1 LMKIGAIYSVF
12 GNYAESRKFY
22 MKLID
27 EYPHN
32 FFVPDAMVEI
42 LLTFYNEHKYK
53 EVIRQAIHVI
63 DKIFSKINLIRTYV
77 ILGDANMALGFPI
90 NAVYPYAIAS
100 KELEGP
106 GKEVIIEKLKE
117 AFRQLTIEKI
127 MFLLKYLDDELLQ
140 SYLMFQIGIDK
151 IEEKEYSGA
160 LNSLSEFIERFP
172 DHENTQQA
180 KALIEDI
187 NNKYLFSPNT
197 IGCLLPLSGRYKT
210 YGKKALKGI
219 ELALNQ
225 LSSKGISPPVKIV
238 IKDTQADTNT
248 AVLAVRELFQ
258 ERVAAILGP
267 ILTAVPAAFE
277 AQDLGIPI
285 ITLTQKENITDVG
298 EYVFRNFLTPKMQ
311 VRTLV
316 SYAIDDLTLKNF
328 AILYPNENYGITF
341 MNLFWDELIAYGGKV
356 VGVESYKPDAT
367 DFADPIKKIVGLYYK
382 VPEDLKDQNALITN
396 EEYEKYY
403 DEEDI
408 KSIFENIEEDFLDE
422 KPEAI
427 VDFDA
432 VFIPDS
438 PNKTGLI
445 VPQLAFYDVDDVYL
459 LGTNLWHSNRLIKMS
474 HEYIQDAIMA
484 DGFFA
489 ESTSESVNNFV
500 TLFINTYK
508 EKPGLIEAISYDTA
522 MILLQTV
529 VGLNDVRYRSLFKN
543 ALLKLHDFQGITGL
557 TSFDDKGDAHKEIYL
572 LQIKGNKFVEVELEN

>member
-1 LMKIGAIYSVF
+1 M
-12 GNYAESRKFY
+12 
-22 MKLID
+22 
-27 EYPHN
+27 
-32 FFVPDAMVEI
+32 
-42 LLTFYNEHKYK
+42 
-53 EVIRQAIHVI
+53 
-63 DKIFSKINLIRTYV
+63 
-77 ILGDANMALGFPI
+77 
-90 NAVYPYAIAS
+90 
-100 KELEGP
+100 
-106 GKEVIIEKLKE
+106 
-117 AFRQLTIEKI
+117 
-127 MFLLKYLDDELLQ
+127 
-140 SYLMFQIGIDK
+140 
-151 IEEKEYSGA
+151 
-160 LNSLSEFIERFP
+160 
-172 DHENTQQA
+172 
-180 KALIEDI
+180 
-187 NNKYLFSPNT
+187 
-197 IGCLLPLSGRYKT
+197 
-210 YGKKALKGI
+210 
-219 ELALNQ
+219 NQ